1 MKYVNYAILVFLT
14 IGCGKSN
21 ENTTT
26 YFGGQI
32 INPKT
37 NYVLFLK
44 DEKVIDTLMLDE
56 NNRFLKKIPSLK
68 EGLYTFKHGN
78 EFQYIYLEPSD
89 SILVRLNTWDFDQS
103 LVFSGK
109 GSAKNEFL
117 INLFLHNEKD
127 ERMMY
132 HYFDLNEQDFQAKI
146 DSLSKER
153 FAVYNDFFTNEVAVS
168 KGFEKFTNT
177 AIQFPLYR
185 LKEVYPYYHKGVYN
199 LEQSPK
205 VSDTFYDFRNS
216 ISLNEENLVA
226 FYPYQ
231 NYVVSYLYNISYQL
245 KENDSTK
252 KDITVNI
259 LNAVNEHIKATAFK
273 DILLKRIVVSDF
285 LKSGSAC
292 SINEE
297 ALSVFLACCTNKEYL
312 EQVNNLVKDCNYIPQ
327 EEPLQDFGIV
337 SYNNVPLKISE
348 VIKNKNAVIYFWS
361 MDYMSSDFLVSRIKF
376 LEKRYPDLLFIGI
389 NMQTSPQDLTKESN
403 LKLLN
408 INNQYMLSKDS
419 YAHNYLSSKFP
430 RTIIIDN
437 FGIVKNGFTNLDS
450 KKLDS
455 ELNKLV
461 IGQ

>member
-1 MKYVNYAILVFLT
+1 MKYVTYAILVFLT
-14 IGCGKSN
+14 IGCEKTN
-21 ENTTT
+21 ENAAT

-44 DEKVIDTLMLDE
+44 DEKVIDTLLLDKD
-56 NNRFLKKIPSLK
+56 NRFLKEIPLTK
-68 EGLYTFKHGN
+68 GGLYTFKHGT

-89 SILVRLNTWDFDQS
+89 SVLVRLNTWDFDQS

-117 INLFLHNEKD
+117 INLFLQNEKE

-132 HYFDLNEQDFQAKI
+132 RNFDLNEQAFQAKI

-153 FAVYNDFFTNEVAVS
+153 IAVYNDFFVNEVAVS
-168 KGFEKFTNT
+168 KGFEEFTNT

-199 LEQSPK
+199 LEEFPE
-205 VSDTFYDFRNS
+205 VSETFYDFRKN
-216 ISLNEENLVA
+216 ISLNEEQLVT

-252 KDITVNI
+252 NDLTVNI
-259 LNAVNEHIKATAFK
+259 LNAVNQYIKAEQFK
-273 DILLKRIVVSDF
+273 NILLKRILVSDF
-285 LKSGSAC
+285 LKSEPAC
-292 SINEE
+292 RINEK
-297 ALSVFLACCTNKEYL
+297 ALSVFLENCTNKEDI
-312 EQVNNLVKDCNYIPQ
+312 EQVNNLVNDCNNIPQ
-327 EEPLQDFGIV
+327 EAPLQDFDII
-337 SYNNVPLKISE
+337 SYNNVPLTINE

-361 MDYMSSDFLVSRIKF
+361 TDYISTDYLVNRIKF
-376 LEKRYPDLLFIGI
+376 LEKRYPELMFIGI
-389 NMQTSPQDLTKESN
+389 NMQTSSKDLSKESN

-408 INNQYMLSKDS
+408 IHNQFMLPKDS
-419 YAHNYLSSKFP
+419 YAHNYLRSKYP
-430 RTIIIDN
+430 RTILIDN
-437 FGIVKNGFTNLDS
+437 FGIVKNGFANLDS
-450 KKLDS
+450 KNLDS
-455 ELNKLV
+455 ELNKLI
-461 IGQ
+461 IGH